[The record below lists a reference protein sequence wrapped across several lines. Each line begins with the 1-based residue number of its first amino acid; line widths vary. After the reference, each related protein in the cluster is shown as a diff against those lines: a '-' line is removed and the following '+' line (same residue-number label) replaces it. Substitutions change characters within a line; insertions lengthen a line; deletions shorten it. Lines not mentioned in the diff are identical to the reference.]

1 MLCVKNGMVHDAIH
15 EVAYQA
21 DILVE
26 DGRIKA
32 IGEHLETEEGVQIVE
47 AEGQGASCVS
57 RFRGSSR
64 AHRAGRL
71 WNRL

>member
-1 MLCVKNGMVHDAIH
+1 MLCVKNGNVHDAIH
-15 EVAYQA
+15 EEAYRA

-47 AEGQGASCVS
+47 AEGL
-57 RFRGSSR
+57 
-64 AHRAGRL
+64 L